1 MMLIGL
7 SALLMLH
14 TMPAA
19 RLHAAPRAEMR
30 IANLRCEYLPNPLA
44 IETPRPR
51 LYWTLESKQR
61 GQMQSAYQILV
72 ASAPEELK
80 ADRGDLWD
88 SGKVVSDQSIHVAYN
103 GKPLHS
109 GQAAWWKVR
118 TWDKQGRASAFS
130 SPAHWEMGML
140 SPSDWKAQWIG
151 MPAPAAANNA
161 NIWQNAKWIWYPEG
175 NPRQSAPAG
184 TRYFLHTIPVRA
196 DVEMTQAELI
206 GIADNSFEVRVNGKQ
221 VGAQSGWQSPARINI
236 KDALKPGM
244 STIWLVAN
252 NTDGPAGVAAA
263 LSITYAD
270 GSVSRVVT
278 NKDWL
283 AANDTPKVGRF
294 VTGDSAPPALP
305 YAMEIANI
313 GDAPWGMPGGAAA
326 DRPAPYLR
334 KTFAIRKPIRSARVY
349 ATAQG
354 LYKLSFNGKPVS
366 QDIFRPGWTDY
377 NKRIQYQTYDVT
389 NLLQTGQN
397 AVGVVLG
404 DGWFCGHVGLTGGNN
419 YGTQPR
425 AFVQLHLTYQDG
437 MTETVVSDASWKA
450 ASGPI
455 LRDDLLDGETYD
467 ARKEMPGWN
476 TAEFDDRAWQTAEA
490 SRSVGAQFIAPD
502 AQPQT
507 PNAQRPTPLLVS
519 QPDQSVEKVEELKA
533 RSVAEKP
540 SRAYVFDMGQNM
552 VGWARIKV
560 KAEAG
565 TVVRI
570 RFAEMLSPD
579 GTVYTTNL
587 RGAKAT
593 DYYTC
598 KGGGVETWEPSFT
611 FHGFRYVE
619 LTGLASKPSLD
630 AVTGVVITSATPSAG
645 TFACSSPLVNQLQHN
660 IVWGQRG
667 NYLEVPTDCPQRDER
682 LGWMGDAQIFVRTA
696 AYNSDIAAFMT
707 KWTQDVVD
715 AQSPEGGF
723 SDVTPRMGDKADGAP
738 AWGDAGIIVPWT
750 IYRCYGDTRLVA
762 ERYPAMQKWVEYI
775 RSANPDFIWRK
786 RANNNFGDWLN
797 VQSDTPREILATAY
811 FAYDARLMAEMARAI
826 GKAEDAKQ
834 YEDLFVN
841 IKAAFNREFVGADG
855 RIKSD
860 TQTAYVLALRFSLLP
875 EAKRDVAARYLV
887 DDIVNKRKG
896 HLSTGFLGVG
906 YLTPTL
912 TQTGHLDV
920 AYRLLNNDTYPSWG
934 YSIRQGATTIWER
947 WDGWTETKGFQDPG
961 MNSFNHYSLGSVGEW
976 MYASVAGID
985 LDPNQPAYKHSI
997 LHPHP
1002 GGGLTY
1008 ARATYDSIHGR
1019 IVSDWKLENG
1029 QFVYHVTVPA
1039 NTTATVYVPTQSG
1052 EQVTE
1057 GGKPANKAEGVTFAR
1072 MENGCAVYEVGSGAY
1087 TFTAPQ
1093 PSSSLAQ
1100 R

>member
-1 MMLIGL
+1 MLIGL
-7 SALLMLH
+7 SALLLH
-14 TMPAA
+14 AMPVA
-19 RLHAAPRAEMR
+19 RLHAAPRADMR
-30 IANLRCEYLPNPLA
+30 VANLRCEYLPNPLA
-44 IETPRPR
+44 IETTRPR

-61 GQMQSAYQILV
+61 NQTQSAYQILV

-109 GQAAWWKVR
+109 GQAAWWKVK
-118 TWDKQGRASAFS
+118 TWDKQGRESAFS

-140 SPSDWKAQWIG
+140 SPGDWKAQWIG
-151 MPAPAAANNA
+151 MPASAAANNA

-184 TRYFLHTIPVRA
+184 NRLFLRSFPIRA
-196 DVEMTQAELI
+196 NATVAKAELI
-206 GIADNSFEVRVNGKQ
+206 GIVDNSFEAFVNGKR
-221 VGAQSGWQSPARINI
+221 VGSQSGWQSPARIDI
-236 KDALKPGM
+236 KDRLKPGDN
-244 STIWLVAN
+244 TVALVAN
-252 NTDGPAGVAAA
+252 NTDGPAGLAAVV
-263 LSITYAD
+263 SITYAD
-270 GSVSRVVT
+270 GNVTRVAT
-278 NKDWL
+278 GKDWQASKDEAKPSSSASAT
-283 AANDTPKVGRF
+283 AAL
-294 VTGDSAPPALP
+294 LP
-305 YAMEIANI
+305 AMEIANI
-313 GDAPWGMPGGAAA
+313 GDAPWGMPGGTAI

-334 KTFAIRKPIRSARVY
+334 KTFTVGKPLRSARVY

-389 NLLQTGQN
+389 HLLQSGNN

-425 AFVQLHLTYQDG
+425 AFVQLHLTYTDG
-437 MTETVVSDASWKA
+437 TSETVVSDGSWKA
-450 ASGPI
+450 ANGPI

-476 TAEFDDRAWQTAEA
+476 TAEFDDHSWQQAEEEKEKRRRGEEETNL
-490 SRSVGAQFIAPD
+490 STLHSPLS
-502 AQPQT
+502 T
-507 PNAQRPTPLLVS
+507 LLVS

-540 SRAYVFDMGQNM
+540 KSAYVFDLGQNM

-565 TVVRI
+565 TVVRV
-570 RFAEMLSPD
+570 RFAEMLNPD
-579 GTVYTTNL
+579 GTIYTTNL

-598 KGGGVETWEPSFT
+598 RGGGNVETWEPSFT

-619 LTGLASKPSLD
+619 LTGLDSKPGLD
-630 AVTGVVITSATPSAG
+630 AVTGVVITSATPPAG

-696 AYNSDIAAFMT
+696 TYNSDIAAFMT

-715 AQSPEGGF
+715 AQSPDGGF
-723 SDVTPRMGDKADGAP
+723 SDVTPRMGDRSDGAP
-738 AWGDAGIIVPWT
+738 AWGDAGVIVPWT

-762 ERYPAMQKWVEYI
+762 ERYPAMQKWIEYI

-811 FAYDARLMAEMARAI
+811 FAYDTKLMAQMARAI
-826 GKAEDAKQ
+826 GREEDAKQ
-834 YEDLFVN
+834 YEALFAN
-841 IKAAFNREFVGADG
+841 IKAAFNREFVGVDG

-860 TQTAYVLALRFSLLP
+860 TQTAYVLALRFGLLP
-875 EAKRDVAARYLV
+875 EAKREIAARYLV

-985 LDPNQPAYKHSI
+985 LDPTQPAYKHSV

-1019 IVSDWKLENG
+1019 IISDWKLENG
-1029 QFVYHVTVPA
+1029 QFAYRITVPA
-1039 NTTATVYVPTQSG
+1039 NTTATVYVPASTA
-1052 EQVTE
+1052 EQVME
-1057 GGKPANKAEGVTFAR
+1057 SGKPAGKAEGVTFVR
-1072 MENGCAVYEVGSGAY
+1072 MENNCAVYEVGSGVY

-1093 PSSSLAQ
+1093 TADSLAQ

>member
-1 MMLIGL
+1 MIGL
-7 SALLMLH
+7 FSLLMLH
-14 TMPAA
+14 TMPVA
-19 RLHAAPRAEMR
+19 RFHAAPHADMR
-30 IANLRCEYLPNPLA
+30 IANLRCEYLMNPLA
-44 IETPRPR
+44 VESPHPR

-61 GQMQSAYQILV
+61 NQAQSAYQILV
-72 ASAPEELK
+72 ASAPEMLK
-80 ADRGDLWD
+80 ADKADLWD
-88 SGKVVSDQSIHVAYN
+88 SGKTASDESIHIAYA
-103 GKPLHS
+103 GKPLGS
-109 GQAAWWKVR
+109 GQSAWWKVR
-118 TWDKQGRASAFS
+118 VWDKQGRVSAFS
-130 SPAHWEMGML
+130 APAHWEMGLL
-140 SPSDWKAQWIG
+140 SPADWKAQWTTMP
-151 MPAPAAANNA
+151 MPALAQRAEDWKNV
-161 NIWQNAKWIWYPEG
+161 KWVWYPEG

-184 TRYFLHTIPVRA
+184 TRYFLHTVPVRTDA
-196 DVEMTQAELI
+196 AITRAELV
-206 GIADNSFEVRVNGKQ
+206 GIADNSFEARVNDRR
-221 VGAQSGWQSPARINI
+221 VGEQSGWQSAGRMDI
-236 KDALKPGM
+236 KDALKPGEN
-244 STIWLVAN
+244 TIRLAAN
-252 NTDGPAGVAAA
+252 NTDGPAGIAA
-263 LSITYAD
+263 SVQITYAD
-270 GSVSRVVT
+270 GTMFRAVT

-283 AANDTPKVGRF
+283 AANAIPKAGRLDTAANTLPH
-294 VTGDSAPPALP
+294 AL
-305 YAMEIANI
+305 EIANI
-313 GDAPWGMPGGAAA
+313 GDAPWGLPNAAA
-326 DRPAPYLR
+326 ANRPASYLR
-334 KTFAIRKPIRSARVY
+334 KTFAVRKTLRSARVY

-389 NLLQTGQN
+389 KMLQTGDN
-397 AVGVVLG
+397 AVGVTLG

-425 AFVQLHLTYQDG
+425 ALVQLHLTYEDG
-437 MTETVVSDASWKA
+437 TAETVVSDASWKA
-450 ASGPI
+450 SPGPI

-476 TAEFDDRAWQTAEA
+476 TAAFDDHAWKQAEA
-490 SRSVGAQFIAPD
+490 NDERGMMSDELNSHSSLITHHSSFA
-502 AQPQT
+502 
-507 PNAQRPTPLLVS
+507 LVS

-533 RSVAEKP
+533 RSMTEKP
-540 SRAYVFDMGQNM
+540 QGAYVFDLGQNM

-560 KAEAG
+560 KGEAG
-565 TVVRI
+565 TTVRI

-579 GTVYTTNL
+579 GTIYTTNL

-598 KGGGVETWEPSFT
+598 KGSGTEVWEPTFT

-619 LTGLASKPSLD
+619 LTGLTAKPSLD
-630 AVTGVVITSATPSAG
+630 AVTGIVITSATPPAG
-645 TFACSSPLVNQLQHN
+645 TFACSSPLVNKLQHN

-696 AYNSDIAAFMT
+696 SYNSDIAAFMT

-723 SDVTPRMGDKADGAP
+723 SDVTPRMGDKSDGAP
-738 AWGDAGIIVPWT
+738 AWGDAGVIVPWT

-762 ERYPAMQKWVEYI
+762 ERYPAMQKWIEYI
-775 RSANPDFIWRK
+775 RSVNPDFIWRK

-797 VQSDTPREILATAY
+797 VKSDTPREILATAY
-811 FAYDARLMAEMARAI
+811 FAYDAQLMAQMAQAI
-826 GKAEDAKQ
+826 GKTEDAQQ
-834 YEDLFVN
+834 YRDLFAQ

-860 TQTAYVLALRFSLLP
+860 TQTAYVLALRFNLLP
-875 EAKRDVAARYLV
+875 DEKREAAARYLV
-887 DDIVNKRKG
+887 DDIINKRSG

-947 WDGWTETKGFQDPG
+947 WDGWTEDKGFQDPG

-985 LDPNQPAYKHSI
+985 LDPVQPAYKRI
-997 LHPHP
+997 VLHPHP

-1008 ARATYDSIHGR
+1008 ARATYDSIHGP
-1019 IVSDWKLENG
+1019 ITSDWKLENG
-1029 QFVYHVTVPA
+1029 QFVYHITVPA
-1039 NTTATVYVPTQSG
+1039 NTTATVYVPVQSATQ
-1052 EQVTE
+1052 VME
-1057 GGKPANKAEGVTFAR
+1057 GGKPANKVEGVTFAR
-1072 MENGCAVYEVGSGAY
+1072 MEAGCAVYQVGSGAY

-1093 PSSSLAQ
+1093 VSSNLAQ